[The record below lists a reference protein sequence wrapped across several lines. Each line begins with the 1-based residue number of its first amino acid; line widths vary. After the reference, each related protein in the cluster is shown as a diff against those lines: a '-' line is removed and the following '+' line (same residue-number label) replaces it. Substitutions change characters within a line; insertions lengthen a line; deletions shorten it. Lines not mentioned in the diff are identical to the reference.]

1 MVAAIGFDID
11 GCLAYNLQ
19 DDALM
24 LRNMFN
30 LDRLFDLLLVLYSW
44 LSKMSH
50 DYNTRTKK
58 ESYVWS
64 SECLQSLEANIINNI
79 KSKK

>member
-30 LDRLFDLLLVLYSW
+30 LDRLFGLLLVLYS
-44 LSKMSH
+44 
-50 DYNTRTKK
+50 
-58 ESYVWS
+58 
-64 SECLQSLEANIINNI
+64 
-79 KSKK
+79 